1 VNSARADDKR
11 ASRRHRERGGGLHWQ
26 AEILFHSGRVA
37 AWTAA
42 RCSTPN
48 IRLKSFGI
56 CANAVDV
63 PANRQTI
70 PTHLAPSRNGGRN
83 RQLFNRYQSSVFPMS
98 PARELE
104 LKLEVPPDSLYRLAR
119 SSLLQATRK
128 KPSKP
133 ATLVSVYFDT
143 DKLKLRNMGLS
154 LRVRRVGRRH
164 VQTIK
169 QETGDCGALFTRNEW
184 EHDIGGKLPDLDAA
198 QGTALGPLLNKKL
211 RRGLKPVF
219 ETHVR
224 RTIYPISQDGSEIEL
239 TIDRGKVQ
247 AGGQSSPLCEVELE
261 LKRGESAE
269 LFRLAH
275 GLAEQVPVQLAV
287 KSKAERG
294 YALVTAE
301 KPQPI
306 KAAPVALAPDSSRQA
321 AFQAIARACL
331 HQLVG
336 NLPAVQ
342 GGDPEG
348 LHQMRVALRRLRAAI
363 SLFADM
369 LVDPRI
375 QQMKAE
381 FKWVTGELGPARE
394 LDVFIKQV
402 VKPVADSKPNAA
414 GVAVLTRDLQQ
425 RREDAVAR
433 AAEAIESARFRA
445 LVLDSAAW
453 IETGDW
459 TRDDLAHTL
468 REQPITV
475 AAAKELRKRWR
486 KILKRGARLDTLDS
500 QRRHKFRIQTKKLR
514 YASEFF
520 GGAFPG
526 KKATRRRKGFVAG
539 LEKLQDALGDLND
552 IAVHEGLSER
562 IVDAQGAGGKQRE
575 GRAKKAFAAG
585 RLSGREEARIASV
598 LKDADRAYRAFAKA
612 KPFWS

>member
-1 VNSARADDKR
+1 MLPV
-11 ASRRHRERGGGLHWQ
+11 
-26 AEILFHSGRVA
+26 
-37 AWTAA
+37 
-42 RCSTPN
+42 
-48 IRLKSFGI
+48 
-56 CANAVDV
+56 
-63 PANRQTI
+63 
-70 PTHLAPSRNGGRN
+70 
-83 RQLFNRYQSSVFPMS
+83 
-98 PARELE
+98 RELE
-104 LKLEVPPDSLYRLAR
+104 LKLEVPVHSLHRLAR
-119 SSLLQATRK
+119 SSLLQAARK

-143 DKLKLRNMGLS
+143 DKLKLRNKGLS

-169 QETGDCGALFTRNEW
+169 QETGDSGVLFTRNEW
-184 EHDIGGKLPDLDAA
+184 EHDISGKQPDLVAA
-198 QGTALGPLLNKKL
+198 QETALGPLLNKKL

-224 RTIYPISQDGSEIEL
+224 RTIYLISQDGSDIEL
-239 TIDRGKVQ
+239 IIDRGKVQ
-247 AGGQSSPLCEVELE
+247 AGEQFSPLCEVELE
-261 LKRGESAE
+261 LKRGDFAE

-275 GLAEQVPVQLAV
+275 GLAEQIPVQLAV

-301 KPQPI
+301 NARPI

-321 AFQAIARACL
+321 AFQAIGRACL

-336 NLPAVQ
+336 NLPAMQ

-369 LVDPRI
+369 LVDPQT

-381 FKWVTGELGPARE
+381 FKWIAGELGPARE

-402 VKPVADSKPNAA
+402 VKPVADSKPNGA
-414 GVAVLTRDLQQ
+414 GVAVLTRDLQR

-433 AAEAIESARFRA
+433 AAEAIESAHFRA
-445 LVLDSAAW
+445 LVLDTAAW

-459 TRDDLAHTL
+459 TRNDLARTL
-468 REQPITV
+468 REQPIPV
-475 AAAKELRKRWR
+475 GAAEQLRKRWR
-486 KILKRGARLDTLDS
+486 KILKRGARVGALDP
-500 QRRHKFRIQTKKLR
+500 QQRHKLRIETKKLR

-520 GGAFPG
+520 AGAFPG
-526 KKATRRRKGFVAG
+526 KKATRRRRDFVAS

-552 IAVHEGLSER
+552 IAVHEGLSEW
-562 IVDAQGAGGKQRE
+562 IVDVRDDRGRQRE
-575 GRAKKAFAAG
+575 GRAEKAFAAG

-598 LKDADRAYRAFAKA
+598 LKDAERAYRAFTNA